1 MEPAAELE
9 FVRQARMGDDAAFE
23 SLLRQMF
30 PPGYRLAC
38 GMLQDRQLAE
48 DAVQEAGVMAWQKLH
63 ELRPGSTMQP
73 WFLGIV
79 ANQCR
84 TIRRGRWWS
93 LAKTAF
99 PGHSVEAPDDSVVR
113 RADMRRALAR
123 LNLDQRMVVVLY
135 FYLDLPLQE
144 IAAITG
150 DSFAAVRSRLYRALR
165 QLKPDVEA
173 WEFQS

>member
-1 MEPAAELE
+1 MEPAVELE

-23 SLLRQMF
+23 TLLRQLS

-48 DAVQEAGVMAWQKLH
+48 DAVQEAAVMAWRKLH
-63 ELRPGSTMQP
+63 ELRVGSRMQP
-73 WFLGIV
+73 WLLGIV

-84 TIRRGRWWS
+84 TMRRARWWS
-93 LAKTAF
+93 IVKAAA
-99 PGHSVEAPDDSVVR
+99 PRRSVEAPDDLVVR

-123 LNLDQRMVVVLY
+123 LNNDQRLVVVLY
-135 FYLDLPLQE
+135 FYLDLPFEE
-144 IAAITG
+144 IATITG
-150 DSFAAVRSRLYRALR
+150 HSFAAVRSRVYRALR
-165 QLKPDVEA
+165 KLKPDLDA